1 MTLVTRDPAV
11 RQLVERALKK
21 GGPPEGHGI
30 WAWNARI
37 RLVDGTVIMEG
48 ATPLYLDHVLQSLR
62 IFTGQEPLPGDWRSL
77 PVRLLGAPR
86 KRPSARRGGPR

>member
-1 MTLVTRDPAV
+1 MKLVTRDPAV

-21 GGPPEGHGI
+21 GGPPQGRGI

-62 IFTGQEPLPGDWRSL
+62 IFTGQEHLPADWRYL
-77 PVRLLGAPR
+77 PVHSLGAPR
-86 KRPSARRGGPR
+86 KRPSVRRGGAR